1 MYSYL
6 STAVKIKLKPDGT
19 REFRVRN
26 TFGGDRSD
34 YSGPTK
40 ADAGDIETFK
50 LLANAVVSDPH
61 SRMMT
66 LDIKDFYLNEL
77 LEIPEYMMV
86 KLSDIPAIIIER
98 YGLLAWPTPAVCC
111 LSLLKNSLWIEAEW
125 YDMSQRPG
133 RSPGQ
138 TRLPCR
144 CSCTHYLLA
153 CYARHGVRARS

>member
-1 MYSYL
+1 LRNGNASGL
-6 STAVKIKLKPDGT
+6 TAPFFSSPKINLLTACPAICLQQSKLNSSRT
-19 REFRVRN
+19 VRENFACN

-86 KLSDIPAIIIER
+86 KLSDIQ
-98 YGLLAWPTPAVCC
+98 L
-111 LSLLKNSLWIEAEW
+111 LSLSATACL
-125 YDMSQRPG
+125 PG
-133 RSPGQ
+133 RHP
-138 TRLPCR
+138 RYAACR
-144 CSCTHYLLA
+144 C
-153 CYARHGVRARS
+153 